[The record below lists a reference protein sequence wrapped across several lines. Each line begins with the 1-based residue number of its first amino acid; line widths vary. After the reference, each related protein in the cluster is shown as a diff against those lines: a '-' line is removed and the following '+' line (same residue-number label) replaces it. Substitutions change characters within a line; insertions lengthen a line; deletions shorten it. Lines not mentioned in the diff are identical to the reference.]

1 MKVFALECSAV
12 TAATAIVEDG
22 RILHSNFLKTGL
34 THSETIMPMSAET
47 FEKSGLKP
55 SDIDLFAVSAGPGSF
70 TGLRI
75 GIATLKGLAFGRDV
89 KCCAVSTLKAI
100 AYNFDDTEATV
111 VCAMDARREQI
122 YTATFKCGNSSVK
135 RLTDDEAVPAIS
147 LAGRINT
154 YSGKVIIAGDGAELT
169 YNILKDSCPNIVL
182 AREEQMYQNAVGVA
196 KCALDETEYINAEQL
211 VPTYIRLPQAVREL
225 NNKKKEN

>member
-12 TAATAIVEDG
+12 TAATAIVEDS

-100 AYNFDDTEATV
+100 AYNFDTVEATV

-122 YTATFKCGNSSVK
+122 YTATFKCGN
-135 RLTDDEAVPAIS
+135 T
-147 LAGRINT
+147 
-154 YSGKVIIAGDGAELT
+154 
-169 YNILKDSCPNIVL
+169 
-182 AREEQMYQNAVGVA
+182 
-196 KCALDETEYINAEQL
+196 
-211 VPTYIRLPQAVREL
+211 
-225 NNKKKEN
+225 